1 MMWDSMEV
9 IAEFIDGRVI
19 PRKVRYYDVDSANY
33 IEKDVKELAYE
44 VLDGK
49 TSRYGVR
56 FSDSEERI
64 LGFSY
69 RDGSWSFQE
78 HL

>member
-1 MMWDSMEV
+1 MWHSMEV

-19 PRKVRYYDVDSANY
+19 PRKVRYYDVDTANY
-33 IEKDVKELAYE
+33 VEKDVTELAYE
-44 VLDGK
+44 VYYGK
-49 TSRYGVR
+49 SSRYGVR
-56 FSDSEERI
+56 FSDCEERI

-69 RDGSWSFQE
+69 PDGNWSFQN